1 MWNLNTK
8 QNKLTENRPVTA
20 RAGVGGIEGEGGE
33 TGEGS
38 QKVKTFN
45 YKISKSR
52 HMMYSMMAIVI
63 NTILHI

>member
-1 MWNLNTK
+1 M
-8 QNKLTENRPVTA
+8 TA

>member
-1 MWNLNTK
+1 MESKYKTK
-8 QNKLTENRPVTA
+8 QAHREQTA

-45 YKISKSR
+45 YKTSKSR